1 MAENRISAAAIRA
14 AIPAIPAI
22 SGRPGA
28 GDMGGVLREGVGC
41 ACRATKA
48 LQIEA
53 EAEAGKVEEVRR

>member
-1 MAENRISAAAIRA
+1 VTWEEL
-14 AIPAIPAI
+14 
-22 SGRPGA
+22 
-28 GDMGGVLREGVGC
+28 VLREGVGC